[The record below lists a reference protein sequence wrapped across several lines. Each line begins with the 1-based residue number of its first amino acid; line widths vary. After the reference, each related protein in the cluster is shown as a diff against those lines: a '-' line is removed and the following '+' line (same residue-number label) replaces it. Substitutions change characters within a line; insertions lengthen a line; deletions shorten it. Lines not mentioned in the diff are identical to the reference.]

1 MIKNIKLK
9 KYITKKE
16 IYNKKKKLKKW
27 IWKQKRKYEIIK
39 RIIYNNIVNKFG
51 YFLFMFM

>member
-16 IYNKKKKLKKW
+16 IYNKKKKIKKW